1 MSVPAPSWY
10 DLLGVA
16 PDAPT
21 DEVRASWRAQIA
33 DLDPTDRRFAV
44 LNQAA
49 EVLLDPARRTAYD
62 AELAQLDLHRDGP
75 ETPPEIQPRPEPES
89 VTSADL
95 GAVGEMRAD
104 TDTDAETDPEAGA
117 VLVIDTDADTEPTSS
132 AAQGRPAPRL
142 TLVPGWLLA
151 GVAAVTLVLV
161 VTVAV
166 LWVREP
172 SAGDVEGDAREAQAA
187 AERAVV
193 PILSYDA
200 AHLDESKAA
209 AQQYL
214 TGSLRKEYDD
224 IFAGLIEK
232 NAPATK
238 TVVQASLV
246 RSSIVRADGD
256 HAQVFLLV
264 NQTRTNKKF
273 TQPEVYKNWVTLT
286 MDKVDGQWL
295 VADLAT

>member
-1 MSVPAPSWY
+1 MTVPAPSWY

-49 EVLLDPARRTAYD
+49 EVLLDPARRAAYD
-62 AELAQLDLHRDGP
+62 AGLADRTRP
-75 ETPPEIQPRPEPES
+75 ETPPGTQPEAQPETVPL
-89 VTSADL
+89 ADP
-95 GAVGEMRAD
+95 GAAGETRAD
-104 TDTDAETDPEAGA
+104 TDPEAE
-117 VLVIDTDADTEPTSS
+117 LVGDVESDVEVEVERDAGPTPS
-132 AAQGRPAPRL
+132 ATQGPPTAPRL
-142 TLVPGWLLA
+142 ALVPGWLLA
-151 GVAAVTLVLV
+151 GIAAVTLALV

-214 TGSLRKEYDD
+214 TGSLRKDYDD

-264 NQTRTNKKF
+264 NQTRTNKRF

-295 VADLAT
+295 VADMAT

>member
-1 MSVPAPSWY
+1 MTTPTPSWY

-16 PDAPT
+16 PDAPA
-21 DEVRASWRAQIA
+21 EEIRAAWRAQIA

-49 EVLLDPARRTAYD
+49 EVLLDPSRRAAYD
-62 AELAQLDLHRDGP
+62 AELAAAAP
-75 ETPPEIQPRPEPES
+75 EIEPELPPEVGPTTERLEP
-89 VTSADL
+89 
-95 GAVGEMRAD
+95 GE
-104 TDTDAETDPEAGA
+104 PG
-117 VLVIDTDADTEPTSS
+117 EPV
-132 AAQGRPAPRL
+132 QPAPAPAGRL
-142 TLVPGWLLA
+142 AAVPGWLLA
-151 GVAAVTLVLV
+151 VVGALTLALV
-161 VTVAV
+161 VTVVV

-172 SAGDVEGDAREAQAA
+172 SAGDVEGDARAAQAA

-214 TGSLRKEYDD
+214 TGTLRTDYDR

-232 NAPATK
+232 NAPSTE

-246 RSSIVRADGD
+246 RSSIVRADEG
-256 HAQVFLLV
+256 HAQIFLLV
-264 NQTRTNKKF
+264 NQTRTNKKY
-273 TQPEVYKNWVTLT
+273 TEPEVYKNWVTLT
-286 MDKVDGQWL
+286 MDQVDGAWL
-295 VADLAT
+295 VSDMAT